1 MKKCAKLLILMMAV
15 FMLRMNVS
23 ATVPIV
29 NADTNNTT
37 NTTNTTDTNNTTST
51 TNTTNATNTTDTSTA
66 TTVAEQTVVKLSA
79 PTEVKAEKNTKGNIS
94 VTWNAVTGATLYK
107 VCRITNNDDTKV
119 KSFDATKKTSITD
132 KDIKAGNLY
141 VYYVVA
147 MDGDDTHTSDVSES
161 AYHFEEPTEFIVNST
176 FTKKKKEKLSWTKVA
191 GASSYIVYKQNSN
204 GEYENIACTDKT
216 SYQDSK
222 VKKGDTYKYKV
233 GYQVVL
239 PDGSVLLK
247 KSKAISVYASL
258 IDPNKKMVALTFDDG
273 PGKYTREIVTCLK
286 KNDSRA
292 TFFVLGCNINS
303 YKSAVKNADKIG
315 CEIANHSYDHTI
327 LTRLSAEQVKKQMKD
342 TDAKVKKIT
351 GSNTTLMRCPGGG
364 VNKTVQGAVGKP
376 IILWS
381 IDTLDWKTRNTDK
394 TISAVMNNVK
404 DGDIVLMH
412 DIHEPTKRAALY
424 LIPELR
430 KKGYQLVTVS
440 ELAKYRGYKL
450 KKGTIYHSL
459 RKKKK

>member
-1 MKKCAKLLILMMAV
+1 MKKCVKLLILMMAV
-15 FMLRMNVS
+15 FMLRMNVL

-37 NTTNTTDTNNTTST
+37 DTASTTST
-51 TNTTNATNTTDTSTA
+51 TDAANTASTTDTTNASTTSSNGQ
-66 TTVAEQTVVKLSA
+66 TVAKLSA
-79 PTEVKAEKNTKGNIS
+79 PTGVKAVKNAKGNIS
-94 VTWNAVTGATLYK
+94 VIWNAVTGAASYK

-141 VYYVVA
+141 VYYVAA
-147 MDGDDTHTSDVSES
+147 MDGDDTHTSDVSEV
-161 AYHFEEPTEFIVNST
+161 AYHFEEPAEFVVNTS
-176 FTKKKKEKLSWTKVA
+176 FTKKKKEKLTWTKVA

-222 VKKGDTYKYKV
+222 VKKGNTYKYKV

-273 PGKYTREIVTCLK
+273 PGKYTQEIVTCLK

-327 LTRLSAEQVKKQMKD
+327 LTRLSAAQVKTQMKD
-342 TDAKVKKIT
+342 TDAKIKKIT
-351 GSNTTLMRCPGGG
+351 GSNSTLMRCPGGG